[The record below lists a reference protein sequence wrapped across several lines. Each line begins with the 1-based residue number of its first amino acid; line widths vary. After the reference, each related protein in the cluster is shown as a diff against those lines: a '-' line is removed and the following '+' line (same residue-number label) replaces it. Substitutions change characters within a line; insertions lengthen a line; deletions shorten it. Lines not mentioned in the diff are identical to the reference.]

1 MQISI
6 EKDGEGFLAKVMG
19 TDELYAFGFTQQ
31 EAIRELSNVIE
42 MVSDTFLPFSVTGIQ
57 RRKKIEHQE
66 QTGKVFF
73 A

>member
-6 EKDGEGFLAKVMG
+6 EKDGEGFLAKVVG

-31 EAIRELSNVIE
+31 EAIRELSSVIE

-57 RRKKIEHQE
+57 RRKKVEHQE
-66 QTGKVFF
+66 KTGEISF